1 MEPGFC
7 FILFYFILFF
17 LFLFSFTN
25 GLDISGLFL
34 SRFNSKKNIYY
45 FFFCVNFT
53 RNSKQIFYLR
63 LFLHSFLL
71 KEAERT
77 IDHISKRM

>member
-1 MEPGFC
+1 MFY

-34 SRFNSKKNIYY
+34 FRFNSKIYIY
-45 FFFCVNFT
+45 IYIYIFCVIFT

-63 LFLHSFLL
+63 LFLQSFLL
-71 KEAERT
+71 KEAEKN
-77 IDHISKRM
+77 H

>member
-77 IDHISKRM
+77 IDRISKRM